1 MELSNRK
8 LLSNLDES
16 DYINMI
22 NKLMIIDLIFKTIF
36 STVTNVR

>member
-1 MELSNRK
+1 MELSNRR
-8 LLSNLDES
+8 LVSNVDES